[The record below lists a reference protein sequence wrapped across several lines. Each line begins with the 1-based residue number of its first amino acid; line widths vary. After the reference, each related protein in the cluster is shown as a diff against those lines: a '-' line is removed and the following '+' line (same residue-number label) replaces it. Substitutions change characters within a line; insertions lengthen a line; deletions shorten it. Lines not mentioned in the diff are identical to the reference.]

1 MPLQREALSIVT
13 DTHGQ
18 SKPHFT
24 SDPSVR
30 RYPDHFARPFR
41 VRCPNRLRR
50 PIGSFGAPCP
60 CMNVLFLSQII
71 PYPPH
76 GGVLQRGF
84 NVLREL
90 SKHAQ
95 VHLLAFWHPDT
106 LPADRLPQSREA
118 LGRFCASV
126 EYFPLWPKRSALARR
141 FAFAAGAVWFEP
153 FSVLAHRSR
162 SFAARADE
170 IMRTRSIDVA
180 HFDTIALSQFDRCD
194 AVTRVVTHHN
204 IESMLMGRRA
214 AAERSFAARAY
225 MRAQT
230 RRLIRYESQMSP
242 RYDMNIVMSAPDAAA
257 LECIAPGVETA
268 IVPNGADLEYFQ
280 PRRGE
285 ETPAVIYTG
294 GMNMFAN
301 RDAVMHFL
309 QTSWP
314 AIKAAVPE
322 AVFYAVGQDPP
333 RELLR
338 LATPQAGIVATG
350 YVDDVRPWVARS
362 AVYVVPLRVGGG
374 TRLKVVDA
382 MAQGKALVSTA
393 IGCEGIEVTPGENVV
408 IADEPRAFA
417 DAVVR
422 LLRAPAER
430 ERLGRAAR
438 AFVEQRY
445 AWSVIGQRLLEAY
458 ERATENHRRRGRPA

>member
-1 MPLQREALSIVT
+1 
-13 DTHGQ
+13 
-18 SKPHFT
+18 
-24 SDPSVR
+24 
-30 RYPDHFARPFR
+30 
-41 VRCPNRLRR
+41 
-50 PIGSFGAPCP
+50 
-60 CMNVLFLSQII
+60 MNVLFLSQIV

-76 GGVLQRGF
+76 GGVLQRGY

-90 SKHAQ
+90 GRHAD

-106 LPADRLPQSREA
+106 LPAERLAESRDA
-118 LGRFCASV
+118 LGRFCASI

-141 FAFAAGAVWFEP
+141 LAFAAGVAWPVP

-162 SFAARADE
+162 MFAARVDE
-170 IMRTRSIDVA
+170 ILQTRSIDVA
-180 HFDTIALSQFDRCD
+180 HFDTIALSQFDRYD

-230 RRLIRYESQMSP
+230 RRLIRYEAQMSP
-242 RYDMNIVMSAPDAAA
+242 RFDMNIVMSASDAAA
-257 LECIAPGVETA
+257 LERIAPGVETA
-268 IVPNGADLEYFQ
+268 IVPNGVDLEYFH
-280 PRRGE
+280 PRPGG
-285 ETPAVIYTG
+285 ETPAMIYTG

-333 RELLR
+333 RELLQ
-338 LATPQAGIVATG
+338 LATPQSGIVATG

-382 MAQGKALVSTA
+382 MAQAKALVSTSV
-393 IGCEGIEVTPGENVV
+393 GCEGIDVTPDENIV

-445 AWSVIGQRLLEAY
+445 AWPVIGQRLLEAY
-458 ERATENHRRRGRPA
+458 ERAAKSRERRSKAV